1 MIIFQAVLLRKVKEF
16 ITTLSD
22 EDKVK
27 FRGIAHSMELGV
39 FNSLYIK
46 TLNTPIKELIIKN
59 YRFIFFINK
68 NEIWFVG
75 AFIKKSAK
83 TPKSEIEN
91 AKKLYDK
98 IIRLK

>member
-1 MIIFQAVLLRKVKEF
+1 MNKYKVFFLQNVQNF
-16 ITTLSD
+16 IETIPFNDQGKIRCATD
-22 EDKVK
+22 
-27 FRGIAHSMELGV
+27 SMGLNN

-46 TLNTPIKELIIKN
+46 TLETPIKELIIKN
-59 YRFIFFINK
+59 YRFTFFFNK

-75 AFIKKSAK
+75 AFIKKTAK

-91 AKKLYDK
+91 AKNLYNE